1 MFKLPL
7 LWKCHVASL
16 SKKKS
21 TTTTKTPNE
30 LETESLSFQKYEISE
45 NIQYNKFF
53 LFSISSIKLMLLY
66 HVVPCPMTVSK
77 STASHCTVYS
87 MESDANFTEQ
97 IFFV

>member
-7 LWKCHVASL
+7 LWKFHVASL

-53 LFSISSIKLMLLY
+53 FSFLSPPLNSFSYITWFP
-66 HVVPCPMTVSK
+66 VP
-77 STASHCTVYS
+77 
-87 MESDANFTEQ
+87 
-97 IFFV
+97 